1 MSATLPPRSI
11 ESYQRIL
18 FKLAEQYPEI
28 DVASITTADVRS
40 FLAAW
45 VRESKAERGIDLSAS
60 TRSNIISVLHS
71 FFGWA
76 ESEDIVE
83 LDPSRKIR
91 RPPKR
96 KPDVYRPSVAELA
109 KLRAAAIGH
118 ERSPI
123 LLMEGVGLRR
133 SEVLGCRWEDI
144 DLERQRVR
152 VRRKGRHW
160 QSVPIDPD
168 VATELRICARE
179 LQPEPDDH
187 VFTVEV
193 EQWASQLERVRRRKD
208 AKSPGSEQA
217 LWRLVRRVSERAGI
231 RALTPHQLRH
241 GFANRFLR
249 ESGRDTAALQALLG
263 HSRLDTTQAYT
274 DDVNLDDLHAA
285 LNTAARSRTAQASP
299 ERATNGDGT
308 PQGPG
313 DEEWRR
319 RESNPRRGTA
329 ASDEPEES
337 DLLDEW
343 RSSFGAEPCHKLDAE
358 GVR

>member
-1 MSATLPPRSI
+1 MRIERAIDAYLDWRQLERDASPRSI
-11 ESYQRIL
+11 ESYRRIL

-152 VRRKGRHW
+152 VRRKGRHGSRF
-160 QSVPIDPD
+160 QSIR
-168 VATELRICARE
+168 TLR
-179 LQPEPDDH
+179 P
-187 VFTVEV
+187 
-193 EQWASQLERVRRRKD
+193 SY
-208 AKSPGSEQA
+208 
-217 LWRLVRRVSERAGI
+217 
-231 RALTPHQLRH
+231 
-241 GFANRFLR
+241 GFALVSYNPSRTTMCLPSR
-249 ESGRDTAALQALLG
+249 SSSGRRSWSGLG
-263 HSRLDTTQAYT
+263 GGRMQRVPPVSRLSGGSF
-274 DDVNLDDLHAA
+274 DVSPS
-285 LNTAARSRTAQASP
+285 ARAS
-299 ERATNGDGT
+299 
-308 PQGPG
+308 
-313 DEEWRR
+313 
-319 RESNPRRGTA
+319 
-329 ASDEPEES
+329 EP
-337 DLLDEW
+337 
-343 RSSFGAEPCHKLDAE
+343 
-358 GVR
+358 